1 MTFFLS
7 TFFFIFS
14 VVSGLSEISTNSTL
28 LSLRCINPSPSNIA
42 PHHNINPIETLL
54 DNLTSVAPK
63 SRFTTLT
70 VTFGNERYSGLMQCR
85 PGLGPKAC
93 TLCAKKAHDTIS
105 SLCGNS
111 NTVSSWFDGCYVQIS
126 LMTGSSD
133 DATNNV
139 SNHSCLGRAKNRDPA
154 RFEPAMGTLFLK
166 LRAEVNI
173 ATRYRFSYGEIA
185 YGGDGKMNIY
195 GLVECVRSLTTNEC
209 NSCVE
214 KAVEKLMFYCGGE
227 NGGTVVYGLCL
238 VRFDGEEFYNRG
250 EVSVSSDG
258 GGGAWGNFT
267 AWEGDHKG
275 GGCVKKVVVVV
286 GYWGGGAGCFL
297 VFVFLAWLLRR
308 AALNRAKVA
317 AFDTCKI
324 GE

>member
-7 TFFFIFS
+7 TFFFVSS
-14 VVSGLSEISTNSTL
+14 VVSGLSAISTNCTL
-28 LSLRCINPSPSNIA
+28 LSLRCINTSPSNA
-42 PHHNINPIETLL
+42 THHHNINPIETLL

-63 SRFTTLT
+63 SHFTNLT
-70 VTFGNERYSGLMQCR
+70 ATFGPQRYSGLMQCR
-85 PGLGPKAC
+85 PGFGPKTC
-93 TLCAKKAHDTIS
+93 TLCAKKAHNTIS
-105 SLCGNS
+105 NLCRNS
-111 NTVSSWFDGCYVQIS
+111 NTVSAWFDGCYVRIS
-126 LMTGSSD
+126 LMTGSYD
-133 DATNNV
+133 TINNV
-139 SNHSCLGRAKNRDPA
+139 SNHSCSGRAKNRDPA

-173 ATRYRFSYGEIA
+173 ATRYGFSYGEIA
-185 YGGDGKMNIY
+185 YGESEIIY

-209 NSCVE
+209 GSCVE

-227 NGGTVVYGLCL
+227 NGGTVVNGLCL
-238 VRFDGEEFYNRG
+238 VRFDGEEFYNSG

-267 AWEGDHKG
+267 ENG
-275 GGCVKKVVVVV
+275 GGCVKKVAVAVVVR
-286 GYWGGGAGCFL
+286 YWGGGAGCFL

-317 AFDTCKI
+317 AFDACKI
-324 GE
+324 AD

>member
-7 TFFFIFS
+7 TFFFFIFS
-14 VVSGLSEISTNSTL
+14 VVSGLPEISTNSTL
-28 LSLRCINPSPSNIA
+28 LSLRCINPSSSNIA

-54 DNLTSVAPK
+54 DNLTSVAPI
-63 SRFTTLT
+63 SHFTTLT
-70 VTFGNERYSGLMQCR
+70 ATFGHERYSGLMQCR
-85 PGLGPKAC
+85 PGLGPKNC
-93 TLCAKKAHDTIS
+93 TRCVKKAHNTIS
-105 SLCGNS
+105 NLCRNS
-111 NTVSSWFDGCYVQIS
+111 NTVSSWFDGCYVHIS

-133 DATNNV
+133 TNNNV
-139 SNHSCLGRAKNRDPA
+139 SNHSCSGRAKNRDPA

-173 ATRYRFSYGEIA
+173 ATRYGFSYGEIA
-185 YGGDGKMNIY
+185 YGESEIIY

-227 NGGTVVYGLCL
+227 NGGTMVNGLCL
-238 VRFDGEEFYNRG
+238 VRFDGDEFYNRG
-250 EVSVSSDG
+250 EVSVSTDG
-258 GGGAWGNFT
+258 GGGAWGNYT
-267 AWEGDHKG
+267 VWEGDQNG
-275 GGCVKKVVVVV
+275 GGCVRKKVVVVV

-317 AFDTCKI
+317 AFDATKI
-324 GE
+324 AD